1 MAIAEV
7 KPAKGNL
14 APLPKLKPLAQLARS
29 TGVTRPKRR
38 HRGLIVTFVS
48 MVIIPLGVALWYLN
62 VRAIDQFEASV
73 AFTVRREDA
82 VTPAEMLGGFA
93 GLSGASS
100 RDTDILN
107 EYLKSPDLVRALDA
121 EFDLRSLYGTHW
133 DRDPVFAFNPDG
145 TVEDLSRYWQRMMR
159 VNYDASTGLISLSVR
174 TFDAESAYA
183 LAQAVLNESRA
194 MINELSAIAQGDL
207 TRLAAMDLDDAETAL
222 TEARR
227 ALTEFRAAEQIVDPT
242 ADLQGQ
248 MGLISALQ
256 EQLADEMIRTDL
268 LKSQTRAGDP
278 RLIAGEQRISVIRDR
293 IAEERQKIGTGIV
306 GGGSET
312 DYARLVGRHES
323 LTVEL
328 EIAREAYAAART
340 ALEAA
345 RTEARRQTRYIAP
358 FVKPAVPE
366 RATGPDSVLITGGM
380 AAFLL
385 LTWLLASLVFY
396 ALRDRR

>member
-1 MAIAEV
+1 MAEI
-7 KPAKGNL
+7 KPAEGKL
-14 APLPKLKPLAQLARS
+14 APLAKFKPPARVS
-29 TGVTRPKRR
+29 KPASATRPKRR
-38 HRGLIVTFVS
+38 HRGLLWAFLL
-48 MVIIPLGVALWYLN
+48 MVIAPLGVAFWYLTTK
-62 VRAIDQFEASV
+62 AADQFEASV

-121 EFDLRSLYGTHW
+121 EFDLHSLYGAHW
-133 DRDPVFAFNPDG
+133 DQDPVFAFDPDG
-145 TVEDLSRYWQRMMR
+145 TVEDLTRYWQRMMQ
-159 VNYDASTGLISLSVR
+159 VNYDASTGLISLTVR
-174 TFDAESAYA
+174 TFDAQSAHA
-183 LAQAVLNESRA
+183 LAEAVLSESRA
-194 MINELSAIAQGDL
+194 MINELSAIAQSDL
-207 TRLAAMDLDDAETAL
+207 TRLAALDLEDAETAL

-256 EQLADEMIRTDL
+256 EQLADEMIRADL

-278 RLIAGEQRISVIRDR
+278 RLVAGEQRISVIRER

-306 GGGSET
+306 GGDGET

-345 RTEARRQTRYIAP
+345 RTEARRQTRYIAA
-358 FVKPAVPE
+358 FVKPSVPE
-366 RATGPDSVLITGGM
+366 RPTGPDTVLILGVM
-380 AAFLL
+380 AAFLT
-385 LTWLLASLVFY
+385 LTWLLSSLVFY
-396 ALRDRR
+396 AIRDRR